1 MSGRKVKL
9 IKVENN
15 LRKKVG
21 YGKISEES
29 IARAETLLQ
38 GNNIDFRDIARGIF
52 ENFRKDLA
60 IARGMSGHDPLLK
73 ERLINSVMELKANA
87 PMFKYELVGDLA
99 SIVLSFLEHIKELDK
114 DAISIIEA
122 HEKTLSI
129 IIAKSIMGRGGA
141 LGEQLVSELESAC
154 ARYYRKN
161 PEKFKKPV

>member
-1 MSGRKVKL
+1 MSGRKAKI
-9 IKVENN
+9 IKVENT

-38 GNNIDFRDIARGIF
+38 TNTVDFRRIAQEIF
-52 ENFRKDLA
+52 LTLRHDLEF
-60 IARGMSGHDPLLK
+60 ARETPNQIPMIR
-73 ERLINSVMELKANA
+73 ERLINSIMELKANA

-99 SIVLSFLEHIKELDK
+99 SVVLSFMEHIEELDK
-114 DAISIIEA
+114 DAVSIIEA

-129 IIAKSIMGRGGA
+129 IIAKSITGRGGA
-141 LGEQLVSELESAC
+141 LGEQLLNELESAC

-161 PEKFKKPV
+161 PDKFRKPV

>member
-1 MSGRKVKL
+1 MSGRKAKI
-9 IKVENN
+9 IKVENT

-29 IARAETLLQ
+29 IGRAETLLQ
-38 GNNIDFRDIARGIF
+38 TNNVDFRDIAKGIF
-52 ENFRKDLA
+52 ETFRKDLKL
-60 IARGMSGHDPLLK
+60 ARETPEHIPFLK
-73 ERLINSVMELKANA
+73 EKLINSVMELKANA

-99 SIVLSFLEHIKELDK
+99 SVVLSFLEHIKELDK
-114 DAISIIEA
+114 DAVSIIEA

-129 IIAKSIMGRGGA
+129 IIAKSITGRGGA
-141 LGEQLVSELESAC
+141 LGEQLLNELESAC